1 MAKQQVTTKKATT
14 KKTEK
19 LEQPKKV
26 KTAKVAKQQPKVVK
40 IEDVSFP
47 VYLYHQGTN
56 YRSYQFFGCHLEE
69 RDLCKGAI
77 FRVWAPNA
85 IEVSVV
91 GDFNNW
97 SPYSHQL
104 KRIPNSGV
112 WELFVEGIEQYSTYK
127 YALKTVKSGGEY
139 VLKADPFAF
148 HAQTPPENA
157 SKAYDLSGYNWRAKD
172 YEAKRLTTNAK
183 TSPINIYELNL
194 MSWRRNEDGSYYTYK
209 QLAETLV
216 PYVKKMGYTHVEFM
230 PVTEYPFDGSWGY
243 QVTGYFS
250 VTSRLGTPHDF
261 MNLIDT
267 FHEEGIGVIIDW
279 VPAHFPK
286 DAFSLAEF
294 DGTYLYE
301 DANPL
306 RREHK
311 SWGTLIFDFGKTEI
325 QSFLVSSAMFLFD
338 VYHIDG
344 IRVDAVASML
354 YLDYDRGPGE
364 WQKNTLGTNINLESV
379 AFLQKL
385 NGAVKGSYPYALMI
399 AEESTAF
406 PRVTHAITD
415 GGLGFDYKWNMGWM
429 NDVLSYVKTDPM
441 YRSHNHNKLTF
452 SMMYAFSEN
461 FILPISHD
469 EVVHCKG
476 SLVNKMPGDDYQ
488 KLASVRAFMG
498 YMMSHPGKKLMFMGQ
513 EYSQFSEWNYS
524 TGLDFSLLN
533 DEKHQKMQ
541 RFYQD
546 INAFYKNNPAFYTN
560 EVNWDGFRW
569 LVANDGYGNVIAYT
583 RTSLDK
589 SQTILV
595 VINFSGV
602 PHYDYQIGVE
612 GDKYRLAF
620 LSNDEIYGGC
630 EHSGDW
636 VFTASNQDCGAY
648 KKSIRVNLAPLSFMY
663 LEEIK

>member
-1 MAKQQVTTKKATT
+1 MVKQKVTTQKTT
-14 KKTEK
+14 AKRTTRT
-19 LEQPKKV
+19 PRKKV
-26 KTAKVAKQQPKVVK
+26 IEPKDISV
-40 IEDVSFP
+40 P

-56 YRSYQFFGCHLEE
+56 FRSYQFFGAHLEE
-69 RDLCKGAI
+69 TELGKGVT

-85 IEVSVV
+85 LEVSVV
-91 GDFNNW
+91 GDFNCWDSTKNPM
-97 SPYSHQL
+97 S
-104 KRIPNSGV
+104 RIPNSGV
-112 WELFVEGIEQYSTYK
+112 WELFVPGIGIYETYK
-127 YALKTVKSGGEY
+127 YALKTVKSNGEY

-157 SKAYDLSGYNWRAKD
+157 SKTYDLSGYKWRAKE
-172 YEAKRLTTNAK
+172 YEEKRLQTNAK

-194 MSWRRNEDGSYYTYK
+194 MSWRRNEDGSYYTYN
-209 QLAETLV
+209 QLAKTLV

-243 QVTGYFS
+243 QVTGYYAI
-250 VTSRLGTPHDF
+250 TSRLGTPHDF

-354 YLDYDRGPGE
+354 YLDYDRKDGE
-364 WQKNTLGTNINLESV
+364 WQKNSLGTNINLESV

-385 NGAVKGSYPYALMI
+385 NTAVKDNYPYALMI

-406 PRVTHAITD
+406 PRVTHPVKD

-441 YRSHNHNKLTF
+441 FRSYNHNKLTF

-476 SLVNKMPGDDYQ
+476 SLVNKMPGDEYQ
-488 KLASVRAFMG
+488 KMSSVRAFMG

-524 TGLDFSLLN
+524 TGLDFSLLE

-541 RFYQD
+541 RFYAD
-546 INAFYKNNPAFYTN
+546 INAFYKNSPALYTN

-569 LVANDGYGNVIAYT
+569 LVANDSGGNIIAYT

-589 SQTILV
+589 KQTVLV

-602 PHYDYQIGVE
+602 QRYDYRIGVE
-612 GDKYRLAF
+612 GEKYRLAF
-620 LSNDEIYGGC
+620 LSNDEKYGGY
-630 EHSGDW
+630 ERSGDW
-636 VFTASNQDCGAY
+636 VFTAEDIPCGAY
-648 KKSIRVNLAPLSFMY
+648 QRSISVNLAPLSFMY
-663 LEEIK
+663 LEEIKDENN